1 MKKLLPVLVLI
12 LMSGCSLVGKND
24 VKTVPYTIVKA
35 SKDKD
40 IELREYP
47 QMVLVSTS
55 MVNDEQGAAFKRLF
69 NYISGAN
76 NKASNIEMTA
86 PVLMS
91 TQQEQNNKP
100 PQRQQ
105 IEMTA
110 PVLMHGENK
119 KSMMSFVMPRGFTRQ
134 STPEPTNPEVWVDEI
149 TNLKVAAIT
158 FSGTLS
164 EDNKLQYTRQLKEWL
179 SEQDVQIQGDAFT
192 AAYNGPFTLP
202 AFRRNEILIE
212 VK

>member
-1 MKKLLPVLVLI
+1 MKKLLPILLLI
-12 LMSGCSLVGKND
+12 FISGCSVVGKND
-24 VKTVPYTIVKA
+24 VNTAPYTIIKA

-55 MVNDEQGAAFKRLF
+55 MINDDQGAAFKRLF

-76 NKASNIEMTA
+76 KTSSDIAMTA
-86 PVLMS
+86 PVFIN
-91 TQQEQNNKP
+91 EHQNKSENESSA
-100 PQRQQ
+100 QQ

-110 PVLMHGENK
+110 PLFMHGVNNG
-119 KSMMSFVMPRGFTRQ
+119 SVMSFVMPQGFTHQ
-134 STPEPTNPEVWVDEI
+134 STPEPANPDVWVKEV
-149 TNLKVAAIT
+149 TNLKVAAII
-158 FSGTLS
+158 FSGSLS
-164 EDNKLQYTRQLKEWL
+164 EENKQQYTRQLKDWVAQ
-179 SEQDVQIQGDAFT
+179 QDLQIQGEAFT

>member
-1 MKKLLPVLVLI
+1 VQ
-12 LMSGCSLVGKND
+12 
-24 VKTVPYTIVKA
+24 TAPYTIVKA
-35 SKDKD
+35 SKDKN

-47 QMVLVSTS
+47 RMVLVSKYPRMVLVSTS
-55 MVNDEQGAAFKRLF
+55 MANDEQGAAFKRLF
-69 NYISGAN
+69 NYIGGAN
-76 NKASNIEMTA
+76 NTSSDIEMTA

-91 TQQEQNNKP
+91 TQQTPGNNS

-110 PVLMHGENK
+110 PVFMHGENN
-119 KSMMSFVMPRGFTRQ
+119 KSVMSFVMPRGFTRQ
-134 STPEPTNPEVWVDEI
+134 STPEPTNPEVWVDEV
-149 TNLKVAAIT
+149 TNLNVAAIT

-164 EDNKLQYTRQLKEWL
+164 EDNKQQYTRQLKDWL
-179 SEQDVQIQGDAFT
+179 SEQELQIQGEAFT